1 MASNPPGQCCATGF
15 LHEGTPTG
23 KLITI
28 ENGIQA
34 YLASPSASKAHDGV
48 GLLYVPDILGI
59 WQNSMLIA
67 DAYAKEGYTCLVLDL
82 FNGDPAAL
90 NMLENF
96 DIMSWLAGGSSGD
109 NPHTKEFIDPIIVS
123 GIKYLRDSGVTRI
136 GAAGYC
142 FGAKYVIRHY
152 KDGIECGFVA
162 HPSFVESE
170 ELAAITGPLS
180 IAAAETDTIFPMEKR
195 HESEKILI
203 GTKQDYQINLF
214 SGVEH
219 GFSVRGDPN
228 VKVERFA
235 KEQAFHQAVSWF
247 DSYLVD
253 KREYATKL

>member
-28 ENGIQA
+28 GNGIQA
-34 YLASPSASKAHDGV
+34 YLATPAAAKAHGGV
-48 GLLYVPDILGI
+48 GILYMPDIIGI
-59 WQNSMLIA
+59 WQNSMLMA
-67 DAYAKEGYTCLVLDL
+67 DVFALEGYTCLVLDL
-82 FNGDPAAL
+82 FNGDPAPL
-90 NMLENF
+90 NMDGF
-96 DIMSWLAGGSSGD
+96 DIMSWLAKGSSGD
-109 NPHTKEFIDPIIVS
+109 NPHTKEFIDPIILS
-123 GIKYLRDSGVTRI
+123 GIKFLRDSGVTRI

-142 FGAKYVIRHY
+142 FGAKYVVRHY
-152 KDGIECGFVA
+152 KDGIECGFIA
-162 HPSFVESE
+162 HPSFVEAE

-180 IAAAETDTIFPMEKR
+180 IAAAETDDIFPTEKR

-228 VKVERFA
+228 VKVQRFA
-235 KEQAFHQAVSWF
+235 KEQAFRQAVAWF
-247 DSYLVD
+247 DNHLVD
-253 KREYATKL
+253 KKDYGNKL